1 LHVPMTEEQRA
12 IREGVAAVC
21 ARFGDDY
28 WRQHD
33 RQKSFPV
40 EFVDAMV
47 KAGWT
52 GATLPQEYGGAGLG
66 IREAALILYEIN
78 RTGGAAA
85 TASVLLNLFG
95 PHPVVRFGSEELKR
109 RTLPRLITGEDRTCL
124 AVTEADVGLN
134 TTDIKTFA
142 RREGDRYIV
151 NGRKAWVTT
160 AQIANKILLV
170 TRTTAKADCAKPT
183 DGITLF
189 YTDMDRSKI
198 TVREIEKMGR
208 HAVDASDMVIEG
220 LEIPV
225 EDRIGE
231 EGKGFKYLLH
241 GLNAERIVV
250 AAGMLGGTRS
260 VLDRAVQYAK
270 DRVVFGR
277 PIGKNQAIQHPLAEI
292 WARLTAAELT
302 VWAAATLYDAEQPC
316 AAEVNASKFL
326 SAELYFD
333 ACTRAV
339 RVHGGYGQA
348 KEYHV
353 ERYFRECTSAL
364 VAPVSQEMV
373 LCHIAEQMLGLPK
386 SY

>member
-1 LHVPMTEEQRA
+1 MHVPLNDEQRA

-28 WRQHD
+28 WLRHD
-33 RQKSFPV
+33 QQKQFPV

-47 KAGWT
+47 QAGWT

-66 IREAALILYEIN
+66 IREASLILYEIN
-78 RTGGAAA
+78 RTGGTAA

-95 PHPVVRFGSEELKR
+95 PHPVVRYGSEELKR
-109 RTLPRLITGEDRTCL
+109 RTLPRLVTGEDRTCL

-170 TRTTAKADCAKPT
+170 TRTTAKADCARPT

-198 TVREIEKMGR
+198 AVHEIEKMGR
-208 HAVDASDMVIEG
+208 HAVGASDLVIEG

-231 EGKGFKYLLH
+231 EGRGFKYLLH

-292 WARLTAAELT
+292 WARLTATELT
-302 VWAAATLYDAEQPC
+302 VWAAATLYDTEQPC
-316 AAEVNASKFL
+316 AAEVNACKFL

-333 ACTRAV
+333 ACARAV

-353 ERYFRECTSAL
+353 ERYFRECTSGL
-364 VAPVSQEMV
+364 VAPISQEMV
-373 LCHIAEQMLGLPK
+373 LCQIAEQTLGLPK